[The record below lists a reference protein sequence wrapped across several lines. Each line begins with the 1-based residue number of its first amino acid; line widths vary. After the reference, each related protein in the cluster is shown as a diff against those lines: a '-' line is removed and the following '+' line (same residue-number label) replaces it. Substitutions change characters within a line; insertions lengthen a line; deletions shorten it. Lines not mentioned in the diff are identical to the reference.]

1 MATGMKMRDF
11 CKLSACLLGKTYD
24 ELKVYWVTQRVR
36 SQGGQR
42 GCVGEAQKT
51 LLHVVLFS
59 SGNVG
64 SEGSLHWTRAGQPAS
79 CDRRIRKEKLAVYY
93 RTNIQAPVT
102 FRYCGIICLSTS
114 VFNLSLFVYI
124 WISAWCCS
132 FYFCAST
139 KAFFKLLILFQNILR
154 ALLLL
159 PPPLLN
165 FTIYT
170 VHVHSHRNIF

>member
-1 MATGMKMRDF
+1 MATGMKTRNF
-11 CKLSACLLGKTYD
+11 CKLSACLLGRTYD

-36 SQGGQR
+36 SRGGQR

-51 LLHVVLFS
+51 LLHLILFS
-59 SGNVG
+59 SGAMG
-64 SEGSLHWTRAGQPAS
+64 REGSLHWTRAGQPAS
-79 CDRRIRKEKLAVYY
+79 CDRRIRKEKLSCVLSY
-93 RTNIQAPVT
+93 IWAPVT
-102 FRYCGIICLSTS
+102 FCYCGIICLSAS
-114 VFNLSLFVYI
+114 VINLSLFVYI
-124 WISAWCCS
+124 WISACCCS

-165 FTIYT
+165 FAI
-170 VHVHSHRNIF
+170 